1 MNYRSLKV
9 LFCLFIILH
18 STITNK
24 FMVRLSMNCKNIY
37 KEIGKRFKENRE
49 IQNLTQA
56 DLAEKVGTSVTYI
69 SSVERG
75 LSFPRGDKLVAILNA
90 LNSSAD
96 SVFCDVVQ
104 ASAKQRASIL
114 YDMLLDLPSKE
125 QNRILETVEFLI
137 RQSKNGK

>member
-1 MNYRSLKV
+1 
-9 LFCLFIILH
+9 
-18 STITNK
+18 
-24 FMVRLSMNCKNIY
+24 MNCKNIY

-49 IQNLTQA
+49 IQELTQA

-104 ASAKQRASIL
+104 ASAKQRASVL
-114 YDMLLDLPSKE
+114 YDMLLELPSKE

-137 RQSKNGK
+137 RQSKNNK

>member
-1 MNYRSLKV
+1 
-9 LFCLFIILH
+9 
-18 STITNK
+18 
-24 FMVRLSMNCKNIY
+24 MNCKNVY

-49 IQNLTQA
+49 IQDLTQA

-75 LSFPRGDKLVAILNA
+75 ISFPRGDKLVAILNA

-96 SVFCDVVQ
+96 SVFCDVVK
-104 ASAKQRASIL
+104 ASAKQRASVL
-114 YDMLLDLPSKE
+114 YDMLLELPSKE

>member
-1 MNYRSLKV
+1 
-9 LFCLFIILH
+9 
-18 STITNK
+18 
-24 FMVRLSMNCKNIY
+24 MNCKNIY

-49 IQNLTQA
+49 IQELTQA

-96 SVFCDVVQ
+96 SVFCDVVK
-104 ASAKQRASIL
+104 ASAKQRASVL
-114 YDMLLDLPSKE
+114 YDMLLELPSKE
-125 QNRILETVEFLI
+125 QNRILEIIEFLI
-137 RQSKNGK
+137 RQSKNNK

>member
-1 MNYRSLKV
+1 
-9 LFCLFIILH
+9 
-18 STITNK
+18 
-24 FMVRLSMNCKNIY
+24 MNCKDIY

-49 IQNLTQA
+49 IQDLTQA

-75 LSFPRGDKLVAILNA
+75 ISFPRGDKLVAILNA

-96 SVFCDVVQ
+96 SVFCDVVG
-104 ASAKQRASIL
+104 ASTKQRASVL

>member
-1 MNYRSLKV
+1 
-9 LFCLFIILH
+9 
-18 STITNK
+18 
-24 FMVRLSMNCKNIY
+24 MNCKNLY

-49 IQNLTQA
+49 IQELTQA

-75 LSFPRGDKLVAILNA
+75 ISFPRGDKLVAILNA

>member
-1 MNYRSLKV
+1 
-9 LFCLFIILH
+9 
-18 STITNK
+18 
-24 FMVRLSMNCKNIY
+24 MNCKNVY
-37 KEIGKRFKENRE
+37 REIGKRFKENRE
-49 IQNLTQA
+49 TQKLTQA
-56 DLAEKVGTSVTYI
+56 ELAEKVGASVTYI

>member
-1 MNYRSLKV
+1 
-9 LFCLFIILH
+9 
-18 STITNK
+18 
-24 FMVRLSMNCKNIY
+24 MNCKNVY

-49 IQNLTQA
+49 TQELTQA
-56 DLAEKVGTSVTYI
+56 ELAEKVGTSVTYI

-75 LSFPRGDKLVAILNA
+75 LSFPRGEKLVAILNA

-104 ASAKQRASIL
+104 ASAKQRASVL
-114 YDMLLDLPSKE
+114 HDMLLDLSSKE
-125 QNRILETVEFLI
+125 QNRILEIVEFLI